1 MTETI
6 IKELLINEIYFNKV
20 FPYLKEDYF
29 DNSYENNIFKVIS
42 KYYEKYS
49 FSPSTDTIKLMI
61 EKTDSD
67 QKEIIQKHFKKI
79 MSAPSE
85 FTFDFLLD
93 ETEEFIK
100 NTDLKINM
108 VKSVEILTKDTNRKD
123 EILPLLEDSLSI
135 HFDNSIGLEHAD
147 VKRRH
152 EFYRKEQENGFK
164 CDIPILNELS
174 NGGFKRKNLVF
185 FVAPP
190 HGGKSAMMTH
200 LASSYL
206 LNGYNVLYITL
217 EMAEEKIYHRID
229 ANTLNIKLNEFKDI
243 DFDEYNSKVNS
254 LIKNS
259 CGELIVKEY
268 PTASANSMMIR
279 ALLKDLKQKKDF
291 KPDIIFVD
299 YVGIMAESS
308 DNMYTNIKRNSEQ
321 LRGLAVENDC
331 LIVTAS
337 QTNRGGMDK
346 NGLSMTDLAESTGP
360 AQIADGVFGISKFS
374 VDDSEDEKETFKTHQ
389 ILSLDVLKNR
399 DGGLVNRKILLEL
412 DFRYMRISEYNQGSG
427 GTKSVNI
434 PALERKSVD
443 LSEDVDDLFDFK

>member
-1 MTETI
+1 
-6 IKELLINEIYFNKV
+6 
-20 FPYLKEDYF
+20 
-29 DNSYENNIFKVIS
+29 
-42 KYYEKYS
+42 
-49 FSPSTDTIKLMI
+49 
-61 EKTDSD
+61 
-67 QKEIIQKHFKKI
+67 
-79 MSAPSE
+79 
-85 FTFDFLLD
+85 
-93 ETEEFIK
+93 
-100 NTDLKINM
+100 
-108 VKSVEILTKDTNRKD
+108 
-123 EILPLLEDSLSI
+123 
-135 HFDNSIGLEHAD
+135 
-147 VKRRH
+147 
-152 EFYRKEQENGFK
+152 
-164 CDIPILNELS
+164 
-174 NGGFKRKNLVF
+174 
-185 FVAPP
+185 
-190 HGGKSAMMTH
+190 MMTH

-229 ANTLNIKLNEFKDI
+229 ANTLNIKLNEFRDI
-243 DFDEYNSKVNS
+243 DFDEYNNKVNS

-259 CGELIVKEY
+259 CGGLIVKEY

-331 LIVTAS
+331 LIITAS

-427 GTKSVNI
+427 GSKSVNI
-434 PALERKSVD
+434 PSLERKTMD
-443 LSEDVDDLFDFK
+443 LPEDVDDLFDFK